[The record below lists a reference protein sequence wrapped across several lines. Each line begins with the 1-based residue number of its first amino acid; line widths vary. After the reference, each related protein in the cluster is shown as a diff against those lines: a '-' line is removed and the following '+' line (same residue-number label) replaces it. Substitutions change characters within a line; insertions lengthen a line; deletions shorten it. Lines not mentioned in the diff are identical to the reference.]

1 MTEVRTIGYNAS
13 SRLNSSLSPL
23 LTSSVY
29 TGLVYLKVLS
39 TSPLIRKINMPNDK
53 RFMAGVAY
61 GVATVLIWAAFPIL
75 TKISVE
81 QALTPN
87 DISTLRYGT
96 AGLLL
101 LPILLRKGFQGL
113 PPLALMVLVFGAGLP
128 YLLAVTHGLTLS
140 SASHFG
146 LVTPSTMLLC
156 TALGGWILHREPLSL
171 NRLIGI
177 AFVIIGL
184 SLVAVDGLLSETA
197 SLEGDLLFML
207 GGFLWACYTLA
218 LRQWSIEPL
227 HATAIV
233 SSLSMPLCIP
243 LMLLSNDS
251 QLGQATT
258 EDILVQMGYQGI
270 LSAILALIFYSR
282 AVGIL
287 GPGRGSIFGALVPGV
302 AMLLAVVFLDESAS
316 IYQLA
321 GVAVIFT
328 GVMVTLEFIK
338 PPGLKN
344 SSATAQEELTQSS
357 RQ

>member
-1 MTEVRTIGYNAS
+1 
-13 SRLNSSLSPL
+13 
-23 LTSSVY
+23 
-29 TGLVYLKVLS
+29 
-39 TSPLIRKINMPNDK
+39 
-53 RFMAGVAY
+53 MAGVAY
-61 GVATVLIWAAFPIL
+61 GIATVLIWAAFPIL

-113 PPLALMVLVFGAGLP
+113 PVLALVVLVCGAGLP

-156 TALGGWILHREPLSL
+156 TALGGWLLHKESL
-171 NRLIGI
+171 APNRLVGI
-177 AFVIIGL
+177 AFVIAGL
-184 SLVAVDGLLSETA
+184 SLVAVDGLLSDSA

-207 GGFLWACYTLA
+207 GGFFWACYTLA

-233 SSLSMPLCIP
+233 SSLSMILCIP
-243 LMLLSNDS
+243 LMLLTGES
-251 QLGQATT
+251 QLPQASTQ
-258 EDILVQMGYQGI
+258 EILVQVGYQGI

-287 GPGRGSIFGALVPGV
+287 GPGKGSIFGALVPGV
-302 AMLLAVVFLDESAS
+302 AMLLAVIFLDETAS

-338 PPGLKN
+338 PPRRRTLQA
-344 SSATAQEELTQSS
+344 SSQDDSA
-357 RQ
+357 